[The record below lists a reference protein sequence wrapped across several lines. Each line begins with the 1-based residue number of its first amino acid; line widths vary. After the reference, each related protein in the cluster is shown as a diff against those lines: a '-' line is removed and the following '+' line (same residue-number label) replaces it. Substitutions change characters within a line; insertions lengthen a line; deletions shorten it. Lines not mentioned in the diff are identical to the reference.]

1 MNNDKFKTNFFLL
14 LIVLTACDYNSENIE
29 NKIEGT
35 YIGDFKYGNFEIQI
49 EFDISRDLTGF
60 KTFFTS
66 LEQNAYRIPTRDVVV
81 SGDSIKFVLQ
91 SDYYT
96 YQFSNKYHSKTK
108 TLTGVLNVESI
119 SYPYELKKQELENKE
134 ALTREDVKF
143 ESNRL
148 SLQGTIW
155 LPSNPKNQGLFFVT
169 SSGLADRSSTSSE
182 ALYFVKKGFTIF
194 HFDKRGTGKSE
205 GDLNNVT
212 IEELTTDDINAIH
225 FFSKKVNIPLSK
237 IGIIGSSQGGAK
249 VPLMLNKIPEL
260 GYGISVSTPGSTLR
274 ESDLNFMMNRLREQ
288 IDEEFIE
295 TATHVQRGVFEYLN
309 GELSRRELEKRLGK
323 YENSEWYQ
331 QLWIPELTDEIL
343 YDPSYSPIP
352 HFEKVKHPILI
363 VQGMSDIV
371 IPRNS
376 HKVIENALKKAN
388 NENFNIVTI
397 EYASHSM
404 TYEGESDF
412 PYWSKLEPS
421 YLPTIL
427 KWINTVSNRVGG
439 SGR

>member
-1 MNNDKFKTNFFLL
+1 MNNDKFKTIFFLL

-29 NKIEGT
+29 NKIKGT

-49 EFDISRDLTGF
+49 EFNISRDLTGF

-108 TLTGVLNVESI
+108 TLTGVLNVASI

-205 GDLNNVT
+205 GD
-212 IEELTTDDINAIH
+212 
-225 FFSKKVNIPLSK
+225 
-237 IGIIGSSQGGAK
+237 
-249 VPLMLNKIPEL
+249 
-260 GYGISVSTPGSTLR
+260 
-274 ESDLNFMMNRLREQ
+274 
-288 IDEEFIE
+288 
-295 TATHVQRGVFEYLN
+295 
-309 GELSRRELEKRLGK
+309 
-323 YENSEWYQ
+323 
-331 QLWIPELTDEIL
+331 
-343 YDPSYSPIP
+343 
-352 HFEKVKHPILI
+352 
-363 VQGMSDIV
+363 
-371 IPRNS
+371 
-376 HKVIENALKKAN
+376 
-388 NENFNIVTI
+388 
-397 EYASHSM
+397 
-404 TYEGESDF
+404 
-412 PYWSKLEPS
+412 
-421 YLPTIL
+421 
-427 KWINTVSNRVGG
+427 
-439 SGR
+439 

>member
-1 MNNDKFKTNFFLL
+1 M
-14 LIVLTACDYNSENIE
+14 
-29 NKIEGT
+29 
-35 YIGDFKYGNFEIQI
+35 
-49 EFDISRDLTGF
+49 
-60 KTFFTS
+60 
-66 LEQNAYRIPTRDVVV
+66 
-81 SGDSIKFVLQ
+81 
-91 SDYYT
+91 
-96 YQFSNKYHSKTK
+96 
-108 TLTGVLNVESI
+108 
-119 SYPYELKKQELENKE
+119 
-134 ALTREDVKF
+134 
-143 ESNRL
+143 
-148 SLQGTIW
+148 
-155 LPSNPKNQGLFFVT
+155 
-169 SSGLADRSSTSSE
+169 
-182 ALYFVKKGFTIF
+182 
-194 HFDKRGTGKSE
+194 
-205 GDLNNVT
+205 
-212 IEELTTDDINAIH
+212 
-225 FFSKKVNIPLSK
+225 NIPLSK

-427 KWINTVSNRVGG
+427 KWINTVSNDE
-439 SGR
+439 